1 MKNNQFKIMEV
12 LSNVLE
18 TFRCQECSF
27 TCNERYSFLLHF
39 FNHHGNQGKSFYDVF
54 NEQSKQGFTCAICLS
69 LFEDVEKLRQHYI
82 VIHNYKST
90 TDETPVKH
98 SVPAATPHP
107 ESSSDQPIP
116 STSTFVEDQN
126 TNKKSDLP
134 IKPINLE
141 FNAFKEKL
149 TSDFVHKCTKK
160 KCKLKFPTEDQRDK
174 HTKCHTP
181 DGSEYLF
188 KCTECPQNFESNF
201 KKWIECC
208 MHLWK
213 SHECDVGLLKCPL
226 CDYRSQISVKVYRH
240 LQTHKE
246 MKGYECTK
254 CEKKKVFAQEAQLKR
269 HMEIHEAA
277 DDDNANK
284 KARWYSQK
292 TCEICQH
299 VFANSKTL
307 SKHIKQV
314 HNKIKPFICN
324 VCGYKAARKATS
336 IIHARTHTG
345 DRPLQCKAE
354 NCDFRAADPS
364 VLVKHMKKHD
374 IGNNTTKSYQCPKC
388 DYTTIQ
394 APAIKNHIRAKHE
407 DFYPQIKCDQCNFT
421 SINEKTLNLHKL
433 DHKSG
438 LIEDSNQSEA
448 SSIDHKMNRDK
459 HNISNEISSDCFLP
473 LESTD
478 SICHDTGGVT
488 IPHHTSTTAAHSEDT
503 QFPN

>member
-1 MKNNQFKIMEV
+1 MEV
-12 LSNVLE
+12 LSNMVE
-18 TFRCQECSF
+18 TFRCHECSF
-27 TCNERYSFLLHF
+27 TSKERYTFLSHF
-39 FNHHGNQGKSFYDVF
+39 FNHHTNQVKSFYESLDAF
-54 NEQSKQGFTCAICLS
+54 NEQSRQGFTCAICLS

-98 SVPAATPHP
+98 KVPAAVPSVPPNVAAT
-107 ESSSDQPIP
+107 ENTTTTTSDQVP
-116 STSTFVEDQN
+116 Q
-126 TNKKSDLP
+126 KSDLP
-134 IKPINLE
+134 NKPINLE
-141 FNAFKEKL
+141 FNAFKERL
-149 TSDFVHKCTKK
+149 TSDFVYKCTKK
-160 KCKLKFPTEDQRDK
+160 MCKLKFPSVAQRDQ
-174 HTKCHTP
+174 HTNCHTVER
-181 DGSEYLF
+181 SEFLF
-188 KCTECPQNFESNF
+188 KCTECPTEEMYF

-213 SHECDVGLLKCPL
+213 THQCDVGLLKCPL
-226 CDYRSQISVKVYRH
+226 CNYRSQISVKVYRH
-240 LQTHKE
+240 LQTHSE
-246 MKGYECTK
+246 MKGFACTQ
-254 CEKKKVFAQEAQLKR
+254 CEKPKFFAQEAQLKR

-277 DDDNANK
+277 DGDGNK
-284 KARWYSQK
+284 KVRWYSQK

-314 HNKIKPFICN
+314 HNKIKPFICK
-324 VCGYKAARKATS
+324 VCGYKAARKAT
-336 IIHARTHTG
+336 ITIHERQHTG
-345 DRPLQCKAE
+345 ERPLQCKVE

-374 IGNNTTKSYQCPKC
+374 IANSTTKSYQCPKC
-388 DYTTIQ
+388 EYTTIQ
-394 APAIKNHIRAKHE
+394 APALKNHIRAKHE

-438 LIEDSNQSEA
+438 LIEDSNHSEA
-448 SSIDHKMNRDK
+448 SSIDNKMHRDNK

-478 SICHDTGGVT
+478 SITHDTGGVT
-488 IPHHTSTTAAHSEDT
+488 IPHTSSAPAHSEDT

>member
-1 MKNNQFKIMEV
+1 MEV
-12 LSNVLE
+12 LSSVVE
-18 TFRCQECSF
+18 SFKCHECSF
-27 TCNERYSFLLHF
+27 TCEERYSFLSHF
-39 FNHHGNQGKSFYDVF
+39 FNHHVNPLDAF

-82 VIHNYKST
+82 VIHNYQST

-98 SVPAATPHP
+98 KVPASTPP
-107 ESSSDQPIP
+107 AVVAEPTTAG
-116 STSTFVEDQN
+116 TSASVDDPAS
-126 TNKKSDLP
+126 NKP
-134 IKPINLE
+134 ANLE

-149 TSDFVHKCTKK
+149 TSEFIHKCTKK
-160 KCKLKFPTEDQRDK
+160 KCKLKFPTVEQRDQ
-174 HTKCHTP
+174 HTQCHTAE
-181 DGSEYLF
+181 GSEYLF
-188 KCTECPQNFESNF
+188 KCFACPGNNESCF

-213 SHECDVGLLKCPL
+213 SHQCDVGLLKCPL
-226 CDYRSQISVKVYRH
+226 CNYRSQISVKVFRH
-240 LQTHKE
+240 LQTHSE
-246 MKGYECTK
+246 MKEFACTV
-254 CEKKKVFAQEAQLKR
+254 CEKPRYFAQESQLKR
-269 HMEIHEAA
+269 HMESIHESTEP
-277 DDDNANK
+277 DANK
-284 KARWYSQK
+284 KVRWYSQK

-314 HNKIKPFICN
+314 HNKIKPFICK
-324 VCGYKAARKATS
+324 VCGYKAARKAT
-336 IIHARTHTG
+336 ITIHERQHTG
-345 DRPLQCKAE
+345 ERPLSCKVE

-374 IGNNTTKSYQCPKC
+374 TGNSSTNYQCPKC

-394 APAIKNHIRAKHE
+394 APALKNHIRAKHE

-433 DHKSG
+433 DHKAG

-448 SSIDHKMNRDK
+448 SSIDKQILQRDNK
-459 HNISNEISSDCFLP
+459 HNISCEISSDCFLP

-478 SICHDTGGVT
+478 SITHDTGGVT
-488 IPHHTSTTAAHSEDT
+488 IPHHTTTSAAAHSEDT

>member
-1 MKNNQFKIMEV
+1 MEV
-12 LSNVLE
+12 LSNVVE
-18 TFRCQECSF
+18 TFRCHECSF
-27 TCNERYSFLLHF
+27 TCDERYSFLSHF
-39 FNHHGNQGKSFYDVF
+39 FNHHVNKIKTFYESLDVF
-54 NEQSKQGFTCAICLS
+54 NEKSKEGFTCAICLS
-69 LFEDVEKLRQHYI
+69 IFEDVEKLRQHYI

-98 SVPAATPHP
+98 NVPAATPIVSTP
-107 ESSSDQPIP
+107 LEQPSGSSQVTDSQMDQTPL
-116 STSTFVEDQN
+116 
-126 TNKKSDLP
+126 KSDLP
-134 IKPINLE
+134 NKPINLE

-160 KCKLKFPTEDQRDK
+160 KCKLKFPTVEQRDQ
-174 HTKCHTP
+174 HSKCHTIP
-181 DGSEYLF
+181 SSEYLF
-188 KCTECPQNFESNF
+188 KCTECPLESDGCF

-213 SHECDVGLLKCPL
+213 SHQYDVGLLKCPL
-226 CDYRSQISVKVYRH
+226 CNYRSQISVKVFRH
-240 LQTHKE
+240 LQTHSE
-246 MKGYECTK
+246 MKEFECTQ
-254 CEKKKVFAQEAQLKR
+254 CEKPKFFAQEAQLKR
-269 HMEIHEAA
+269 HMEIHEAPDA
-277 DDDNANK
+277 DANK
-284 KARWYSQK
+284 KVRWYSQK

-314 HNKIKPFICN
+314 HNKIKPFICK
-324 VCGYKAARKATS
+324 VCGYKAARKAT
-336 IIHARTHTG
+336 ITIHERQHTG
-345 DRPLQCKAE
+345 ERPLSCKVE
-354 NCDFRAADPS
+354 NCGFRAADPS

-374 IGNNTTKSYQCPKC
+374 IGNTNYQCPKC

-394 APAIKNHIRAKHE
+394 APALKNHIRAKHE

-438 LIEDSNQSEA
+438 LIEDSNHSEA
-448 SSIDHKMNRDK
+448 SSIDNKMHRDK

-478 SICHDTGGVT
+478 SITHDTGGVT
-488 IPHHTSTTAAHSEDT
+488 IPHTSSAAAHSEDT